1 VARLEYIIRRLL
13 LAVLVLVGVSIITFV
28 IARLVPSDPVALYV
42 GPRAKQET
50 REAAR
55 VKLGLDRPLYQQYL
69 RYMSE
74 VLHGD
79 FGISVRSRRPII
91 DDLKVFLP
99 ATLELVF
106 VSMIITVLI
115 GIPLGVVSAALKD
128 SWVDQFSRVFAV
140 INVSM
145 PVFWLA
151 LLLQLLFVRQ
161 LGLLPLGS
169 RVSREIAILAPIEHI
184 TGFYLV
190 DTLLSRNWSA
200 FRDVL
205 SHLILP
211 SIALSSYAVGLSIRM
226 TRAAMIEVLQQKYII
241 AAWAAG
247 LTGRIVYF
255 KLALK
260 NAIVPT
266 LMVLG
271 LSFVWQISGA
281 MLVEIVF
288 LWPGLGTYLV
298 NAILTIDFPIVVS
311 VTLIVAVFYVFTNL
325 FLDLLQALID
335 PRVSLQ

>member
-1 VARLEYIIRRLL
+1 MGRVEYVIRRLL
-13 LAVLVLVGVSIITFV
+13 HAILVLIGVSIITFA

-55 VKLGLDRPLYQQYL
+55 IKLGLDRPLYVQYL
-69 RYMSE
+69 SYMSE
-74 VLHGD
+74 VLHGN
-79 FGISVRSRRPII
+79 FGVSVRTHRPII
-91 DDLKVFLP
+91 EDLMIFIP

-115 GIPLGVVSAALKD
+115 GIPLGVASAAWNG
-128 SWVDQFSRVFAV
+128 SWVDQLSRVYAV
-140 INVSM
+140 INVSI

-151 LLLQLLFVRQ
+151 LIIQLLFVSM
-161 LGLLPLGS
+161 LGLLPIGS
-169 RVSREIAILAPIEHI
+169 RVSREIAIFAPINNI

-205 SHLILP
+205 SHLVLP
-211 SIALSSYAVGLSIRM
+211 SLALSSYAVGLSIRM
-226 TRAAMIEVLQQKYII
+226 TRATMIEVLRKKYIT
-241 AAWAAG
+241 AAWATG
-247 LTGRIVYF
+247 LRGRTVYF

-266 LMVLG
+266 LIALG

-281 MLVEIVF
+281 MLVEIIF
-288 LWPGLGTYLV
+288 RWPGLGTYLTQ
-298 NAILTIDFPIVVS
+298 AILTLDFPIVVS
-311 VTLIVAVFYVFTNL
+311 VTLIVAVFYVFVNL
-325 FLDLLQALID
+325 FLDLLQAVID
-335 PRVSLQ
+335 PRVSRQ

>member
-1 VARLEYIIRRLL
+1 MARVEYIIRRLL

-28 IARLVPSDPVALYV
+28 IARMIPSDPAALYV
-42 GPRAKQET
+42 GPRAKPET

-55 VKLGLDRPLYQQYL
+55 VKLGLDRPLYEQYL
-69 RYMSE
+69 RYMGE
-74 VLHGD
+74 VFRGD
-79 FGISVRSRRPII
+79 FGISVRSHRPII

-115 GIPLGVVSAALKD
+115 GIPLGVVSAAWKD
-128 SWVDQFSRVFAV
+128 SWVDQLSRIYAV

-161 LGLLPLGS
+161 LGLLPIGS
-169 RVSREIAILAPIEHI
+169 RVSREIAILAPIDHI

-205 SHLILP
+205 SHLVLP

-226 TRAAMIEVLQQKYII
+226 TRAAMIEVLQQKYIT

-281 MLVEIVF
+281 MLVEIIF
-288 LWPGLGTYLV
+288 MWPGLGTYLIK
-298 NAILTIDFPIVVS
+298 AILTIDFPIVVS

-325 FLDLLQALID
+325 FLDLLQAMID